1 MTADSYLQM
10 MLLEVDRAEQN
21 LAEAKQRLTE
31 AQAAHDVEEVK
42 YAALRDAA
50 AERIAPLGGD
60 DSPYLHPE
68 FWPTCGEHWGRF
80 RFTRMNAGDA
90 AVLALMESEESLTAI
105 EVMQRVHAGGGSVDM
120 RALNAALQQR
130 SGIQKY
136 EGGDG
141 VPATYWYGFATD
153 AGGDLDAADLPF

>member
-1 MTADSYLQM
+1 MTVDSYLHM
-10 MLLEVDRAEQN
+10 MLLEVERAEQG
-21 LAEAKQRLTE
+21 LAEAKERLLE
-31 AQAAHDVEEVK
+31 AQAAHDIEEVK

-50 AERIAPLGGD
+50 TAWIAPFGGD
-60 DSPYLHPE
+60 DNPYLHRE
-68 FWPTCGEHWGRF
+68 FWPTCGDHWGRF

-90 AVLALMESEESLTAI
+90 ALLALMESEESLTAI

-153 AGGDLDAADLPF
+153 AGGDIDADDLPF

>member
-1 MTADSYLQM
+1 MTADAYLQT
-10 MLLEVDRAEQN
+10 MLLEIDRSEEA
-21 LAEAKQRLTE
+21 LAEAKERLLE
-31 AQAAHDVEEVK
+31 VQAAHDVEAVK

-50 AERIAPLGGD
+50 TAWLAPFGGD
-60 DSPYLHPE
+60 DNPYLHQE
-68 FWPTCGEHWGRF
+68 LWPTCGEHWGEF

-90 AVLALMESEESLTAI
+90 AVLALMESEETLTAMEVI
-105 EVMQRVHAGGGSVDM
+105 ERIRAGGGNVDM

-130 SGIQKY
+130 TGIRKY

-153 AGGDLDAADLPF
+153 AGGDLDPEDLPF